1 VASEHS
7 EMKIASRLTVSLLP
21 LGWDLNNSMAFR
33 RVDVNCSTSMA
44 FPLAKWVGD
53 AG

>member
-1 VASEHS
+1 
-7 EMKIASRLTVSLLP
+7 VSLLP

-44 FPLAKWVGD
+44 FPLRTGLGM